1 MKNPKLAQL
10 RKLLLK
16 MPVRQRWAIIRRAKF
31 ELIRGG
37 RYDEAKP
44 PADAR

>member
-1 MKNPKLAQL
+1 MRNRKLARL

-16 MPVRQRWAIIRRAKF
+16 MPVSERRAIILRAKF

-37 RYDEAKP
+37 RYGEAKP
-44 PADAR
+44 DAR